1 MAKAEEITRE
11 SIAICFKKQDERE
24 KKKKEMQKKERIL
37 ENAQVRV
44 KRMKQIRMST
54 VIK

>member
-11 SIAICFKKQDERE
+11 SIAICFKKQDER
-24 KKKKEMQKKERIL
+24 KKKREMQKKERIL